1 MHAELQLQA
10 QHVSKSFGGVKAL
23 DDVSL
28 SIRTARV
35 HALVG
40 ENGAGKSTLLKI
52 LAGLISP
59 DSGEVMYQG
68 NRNVAMIHQELTP
81 FPDLSVAENICMGR
95 QPTTR
100 FPGWID
106 RRAQRSQA
114 STTLA
119 ALGVSIGLD
128 RIVRTLS
135 VAEIQ
140 LVEIARALA
149 RNADVV
155 LMDEPTSALSSPE
168 CESLMGVIRTLA
180 ASGKAVVYTS
190 HRLDEILN
198 IADEVTVLRDGHRI
212 ASSPIEDLDEKQLIA
227 LMVGR
232 DLEPR
237 ASDLGRGIG
246 DVVLEVVGL
255 RRHGTAE
262 RVSFV
267 ARRGEVLGFAG
278 LMGAGRTEL
287 ASTIFGLLPREEG
300 EVRVNGALVH
310 VANPSDAMR
319 GGIMMLPEDRK
330 RSGIVPGHSILENMT
345 LASLRRFC
353 RGPWIDR
360 RAEREAVRATMRSLE
375 VKARRPDDQIETLS
389 GGNQQK
395 VLIARALLVEPEVL
409 ILDEP
414 TRGIDIGA
422 KAEIHG
428 LIRRFARS
436 GKAVIM
442 LSSEL
447 PEILSLSDR
456 VLVMRGG
463 AISAELDPHRT
474 TEHEILTFAMPAN
487 AAGQPDHAA

>member
-1 MHAELQLQA
+1 
-10 QHVSKSFGGVKAL
+10 V
-23 DDVSL
+23 
-28 SIRTARV
+28 
-35 HALVG
+35 
-40 ENGAGKSTLLKI
+40 I
-52 LAGLISP
+52 L
-59 DSGEVMYQG
+59 
-68 NRNVAMIHQELTP
+68 R
-81 FPDLSVAENICMGR
+81 
-95 QPTTR
+95 
-100 FPGWID
+100 
-106 RRAQRSQA
+106 
-114 STTLA
+114 
-119 ALGVSIGLD
+119 
-128 RIVRTLS
+128 
-135 VAEIQ
+135 
-140 LVEIARALA
+140 
-149 RNADVV
+149 
-155 LMDEPTSALSSPE
+155 
-168 CESLMGVIRTLA
+168 
-180 ASGKAVVYTS
+180 
-190 HRLDEILN
+190 

-237 ASDLGRGIG
+237 SSDLGPGIG

-255 RRHGTAE
+255 RRHGTTE

-310 VANPSDAMR
+310 VGNPSDAMR
-319 GGIMMLPEDRK
+319 AGIMMLPEDRK

-345 LASLRRFC
+345 LASLQRFC

-360 RAEREAVRATMRSLE
+360 HAERDAVRANMRSLE

-395 VLIARALLVEPEVL
+395 VLIARALLVEPEIL

-487 AAGQPDHAA
+487 AAGQPDHAS